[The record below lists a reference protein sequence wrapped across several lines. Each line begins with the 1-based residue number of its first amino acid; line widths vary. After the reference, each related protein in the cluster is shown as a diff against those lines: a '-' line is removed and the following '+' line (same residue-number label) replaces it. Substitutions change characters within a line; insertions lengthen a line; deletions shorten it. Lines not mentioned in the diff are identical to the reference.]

1 MALSIFADK
10 DKHPDDVALKE
21 KLEDTFPVWRAIV
34 EHLYQHY
41 NDISEEWSFSGK
53 NYGWS
58 LRVKLK
64 KRNIIYL
71 IPMGGFFKF
80 AFVFGKKGVE
90 EVKNSAVCFEIK
102 NELLNARTYAEGT
115 GFRMDV
121 TDDKLLKDIKLLIG
135 IKINN

>member
-10 DKHPDDVALKE
+10 DKHPDDIVLKE
-21 KLEDTFPVWRAIV
+21 SLGDAYPVWRAIV

-41 NDISEEWSFSGK
+41 NDVSEEWSYSGK

-71 IPMGGFFKF
+71 IPLSGFFKF

-90 EVKNSAVCFEIK
+90 EVKNSVVCSKIK
-102 NELLNARTYAEGT
+102 NELSNARTYAEGT

-121 TDDKLLKDIKLLIG
+121 TDGTLLKDIKLLIG
-135 IKINN
+135 IKINS